1 MNILI
6 INTAFD
12 CADYIVVKDYE
23 VGKGFENLQ
32 YFSEKADSNAR
43 HSETSLIFAD
53 EALKDAGIE
62 IEDIDVVAVNLGP
75 GSFTG
80 IRIGVALAKGL
91 LCATENM
98 RAVRFDSFEP
108 IIPRLCERCE
118 SFAGGCVNGQEM
130 GSCKDCGCDVNGRV
144 CIESGKN
151 DFYVCEVKNG
161 EEFELKT
168 YAYSK
173 EELEKDKNC
182 VIFDNDY
189 KVEELIKCTINKIDN
204 NQFCDM
210 KDLEPVYL
218 KLSQAEIELK
228 RKEIEDDWLD

>member
-23 VGKGFENLQ
+23 VGKSYESLQ
-32 YFSEKADSNAR
+32 YFSEKAESNAR

-53 EALKDAGIE
+53 EALKRAGVE
-62 IEDIDVVAVNLGP
+62 IEDINVVAVNLGP

-91 LCATENM
+91 LCANINM
-98 RAVRFDSFEP
+98 RAIVFDSFEP
-108 IIPRLCERCE
+108 IFPRLCENCGANECGCE
-118 SFAGGCVNGQEM
+118 VNG
-130 GSCKDCGCDVNGRV
+130 KV

-151 DFYVCEVKNG
+151 DFYVCEVRKG
-161 EEFELKT
+161 EEFELKIC
-168 YAYSK
+168 AYSE

-182 VIFDNDY
+182 VVFDNDY
-189 KVEELIKCTINKIDN
+189 KVEELIKCVINKIN
-204 NQFCDM
+204 SNHFCNLA
-210 KDLEPVYL
+210 DLEPVYL
-218 KLSQAEIELK
+218 KLSQAEAELK
-228 RKEIEDDWLD
+228 KKESENGCQD